1 MFLLFLFIF
10 SACSYFSKDVPE
22 EIIAL
27 DVPTSVDFSEDVDH
41 MIHSVRVL
49 WENKT
54 TKDKR
59 EAQKILLRF
68 YEEKAQHVF
77 AFLHTEHGNDILAA
91 EHQLGWVI
99 HRLERHTSRSFRRE
113 AGYLE
118 KLSRHLKTCS
128 SLLPV
133 EVASEETLEIP
144 ASDGEEISKSPVQQ
158 SF

>member
-1 MFLLFLFIF
+1 
-10 SACSYFSKDVPE
+10 
-22 EIIAL
+22 
-27 DVPTSVDFSEDVDH
+27 

-49 WENKT
+49 WEKKT

-77 AFLHTEHGNDILAA
+77 SFLHTEQGHDILAA

-99 HRLERHTSRSFRRE
+99 HRLERHTSRDFRRE
-113 AGYLE
+113 GAYLE
-118 KLSRHLKTCS
+118 KLSRHLKTCGS
-128 SLLPV
+128 YLPT
-133 EVASEETLEIP
+133 ESASEESIVAPTSE
-144 ASDGEEISKSPVQQ
+144 GEISKSPVQQ